1 MITYAAG
8 NIIIG
13 TKIRTIKYFKSL
25 LIFATSITIMGTK
38 KIKIFSKIINDEK
51 LRSKDASNNLLI
63 FFLLFVSS
71 KNILMFLQAAHNKAE
86 DNINLKSTDSIG

>member
-13 TKIRTIKYFKSL
+13 VITRTTKYFKSL
-25 LIFATSITIMGTK
+25 LIFAVSITIIGTK

-71 KNILMFLQAAHNKAE
+71 KNTLMFLQAAHNAAE
-86 DNINLKSTDSIG
+86 DNMNLRSTDSIG